1 MSMERRMDQ
10 PDKNK
15 ADRLLDFVKD
25 VASERSLRIEEELGH
40 GYVRLRITE
49 AERRQA
55 LQDIRSVEDVV
66 RELFRNA
73 RDAGARRVYIAFQK
87 ERDRYR
93 HVAVIDD
100 GCGIPPEIQDR
111 IFDSRVTS
119 KIEGVLAD
127 PFGVHGRGMALFS
140 MRATIDQVELIYSK
154 PGCGAVIKAVV
165 DTRKVPEKKD
175 QSTYPRLVQE
185 EGQEAVLAGTHNVP
199 RLLVEFALAGEG
211 PAIYLG
217 SNADILATLLGHA
230 RSDGGDGS
238 PGGPT
243 PVFAG
248 LATIAE
254 ARALRDFAAG
264 RLGLQVSERNCF
276 RILEGEIPPLGD
288 LGELSL
294 REERRRPG
302 ESTAAAPEE
311 TTQPRGRLQ
320 GQPLA
325 KRLSQQDLD
334 SLAARFAEAFNQ
346 VGRDYFMRVLDASK
360 IKIRR
365 RKDRITISLPLSPDD
380 DLE

>member
-1 MSMERRMDQ
+1 MDQ
-10 PDKNK
+10 RDKSK

-25 VASERSLRIEEELGH
+25 VASERSLRIEEELGY

-73 RDAGARRVYIAFQK
+73 RDAGARRVYVAFQK

-93 HVAVIDD
+93 NVAVIDD

-119 KIEGVLAD
+119 KIEGVLND

-140 MRATIDQVELIYSK
+140 MRATIDQVDLVYSE
-154 PGCGAVIKAVV
+154 PGCGAVIKAVI

-185 EGQEAVLAGTHNVP
+185 EGQEPVLAGTRNVP
-199 RLLVEFALAGEG
+199 RLLVEFALAGDG

-217 SNADILATLLGHA
+217 SNAEVLATLLSQA
-230 RSDGGDGS
+230 RRDWGGGN
-238 PGGPT
+238 PAGPA

-248 LATIAE
+248 LAAITE
-254 ARALRDFAAG
+254 ARVLRDFAAG

-276 RILEGEIPPLGD
+276 RILEGEIPPMED
-288 LGELSL
+288 LSALPL
-294 REERRRPG
+294 KAERRGPG
-302 ESTAAAPEE
+302 DSLAAAPVES
-311 TTQPRGRLQ
+311 TGRRGRLQ

-334 SLAARFAEAFNQ
+334 SLAARFADAFNQ
-346 VGRDYFMRVLDASK
+346 VGRDYFMQVLDPSK

-365 RKDRITISLPLSPDD
+365 KRDRITISLPLCDD